1 MPRRVS
7 VPPGDDLFRPTT
19 KKAAAKPKA
28 AAKNASASGRVRH
41 EEKMTVYLTPEEL
54 LAIEHARLELK
65 TALGQKIDRGRLVR
79 AAIEIALEQLQRT
92 GTKSELARRL
102 REK

>member
-19 KKAAAKPKA
+19 KKVAAKPKT
-28 AAKNASASGRVRH
+28 AAKKAAASGRMRH

-65 TALGQKIDRGRLVR
+65 TSLGQKIDRGRLVR
-79 AAIEIALEQLQRT
+79 AAIEIALDQLERS
-92 GTKSELARRL
+92 GSKSEIARRL